1 MIFGQLSYRESLRD
15 IVTCLDAHEE
25 KLYHLGFKEKVAR
38 NTLAS
43 ANKKRD
49 WRIYRDLAMTLI
61 TKARPM
67 EPLTREMVELDLGA
81 TVYLLDSTIIDLCL
95 SLFKWARF
103 DAQHSSVKLN
113 MQLDLNG
120 SIPAFFTITEGRVN
134 DVNFLDEIILERG
147 AYYVMDK
154 GYLDYGRWY
163 KIHQAGA
170 FFVTRARDNMRERR
184 LYSNPVDKEAGVLC
198 DQIVVLSD
206 KKSACRYP
214 DKMRRIK
221 YRVMK
226 LILCMYL
233 LLMILGVAHW

>member
-113 MQLDLNG
+113 M
-120 SIPAFFTITEGRVN
+120 
-134 DVNFLDEIILERG
+134 
-147 AYYVMDK
+147 
-154 GYLDYGRWY
+154 
-163 KIHQAGA
+163 
-170 FFVTRARDNMRERR
+170 
-184 LYSNPVDKEAGVLC
+184 
-198 DQIVVLSD
+198 
-206 KKSACRYP
+206 
-214 DKMRRIK
+214 
-221 YRVMK
+221 
-226 LILCMYL
+226 
-233 LLMILGVAHW
+233 